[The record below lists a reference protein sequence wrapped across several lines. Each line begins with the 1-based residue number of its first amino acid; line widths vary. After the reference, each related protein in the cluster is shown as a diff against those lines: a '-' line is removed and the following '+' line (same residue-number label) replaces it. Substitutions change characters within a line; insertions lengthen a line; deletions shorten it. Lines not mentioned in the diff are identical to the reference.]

1 MITVIEVSCG
11 EYGDNTRNL
20 VNAIEN
26 GKRDIRTGYVLPEV
40 KPEALNNAAVANDS
54 KSVDLNDKNDANNTV
69 EKFQTT
75 KNNGGAIG
83 YVIPGYATNDIPKQ
97 SE

>member
-1 MITVIEVSCG
+1 MKFSVIEVSCG

-26 GKRDIRTGYVLPEV
+26 GKRDIRTGHQFPVV
-40 KPEALNNAAVANDS
+40 KALNNVTPVNANNTAEV
-54 KSVDLNDKNDANNTV
+54 KDKNDANNIG
-69 EKFQTT
+69 EKFNETS
-75 KNNGGAIG
+75 KNGTIG
-83 YVIPGYATNDIPKQ
+83 FVIPGYATNDIPKE